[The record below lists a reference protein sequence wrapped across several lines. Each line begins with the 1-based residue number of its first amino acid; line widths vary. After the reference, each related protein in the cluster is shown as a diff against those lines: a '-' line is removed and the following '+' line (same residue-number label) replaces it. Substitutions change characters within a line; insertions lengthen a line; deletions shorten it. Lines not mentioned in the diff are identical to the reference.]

1 MHYVHDMVTVTDEA
15 LLRTIKFFWERM
27 KLLIEPTGALGTAAL
42 LEHVRLFRIL
52 YAGFAGLNEFSELS
66 ALSYSPKMFA
76 INICIQNPIE
86 PHVIYEP
93 NTRIGVIISGGNVD
107 INRMSSLIKGLN

>member
-66 ALSYSPKMFA
+66 ALSYSPKMFV
-76 INICIQNPIE
+76 INICMQNPIE
-86 PHVIYEP
+86 PKLFRKLSEV
-93 NTRIGVIISGGNVD
+93 
-107 INRMSSLIKGLN
+107 SLDRYRDRPLNHPTQ